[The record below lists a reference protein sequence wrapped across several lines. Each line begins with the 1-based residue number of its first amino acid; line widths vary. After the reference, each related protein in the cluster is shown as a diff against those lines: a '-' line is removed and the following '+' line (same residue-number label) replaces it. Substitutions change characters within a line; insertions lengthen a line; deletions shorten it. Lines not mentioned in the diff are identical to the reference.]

1 MGLMLGVASPKG
13 VGHCVPRGP
22 QLSWQPG
29 DQSQPAV
36 TCPVTRSSPG
46 MSLTCTAWHG
56 PATLLEPASPW
67 MASTESWERTR
78 CQDDSKGCSF
88 LVIPPNRSPHAGGAS
103 HQLRGH
109 PGFIHEMNGGAPV
122 AGSCHINLC
131 SCVVLKALQ
140 SMFL

>member
-1 MGLMLGVASPKG
+1 MCPGVP
-13 VGHCVPRGP
+13 
-22 QLSWQPG
+22 
-29 DQSQPAV
+29 
-36 TCPVTRSSPG
+36 SSPG
-46 MSLTCTAWHG
+46 SPGTSHSPPSPALSPALSHGAAPACPSPAQLGTDLPLFCNLLLPGWH
-56 PATLLEPASPW
+56 PQ
-67 MASTESWERTR
+67 SWERTR

-88 LVIPPNRSPHAGGAS
+88 LVILPNRFPHAGGAS

-109 PGFIHEMNGGAPV
+109 PGCFHKMNGGAPV